1 MRHKDDNFAYS
12 TLSTDQLLGK
22 VTDSIIIIIIIVSII
37 IIFIIQ

>member
-22 VTDSIIIIIIIVSII
+22 VTDSIIIIIIVSII
-37 IIFIIQ
+37 IIFIIE

>member
-22 VTDSIIIIIIIVSII
+22 VTDSIIIIIVSII

>member
-22 VTDSIIIIIIIVSII
+22 VTDSIIIIIVSII
-37 IIFIIQ
+37 IIFIIE